1 MQWRITEG
9 LTRCENWAE
18 GGPLDIVEA
27 PPANIQKKK
36 NLRNNS
42 ESGCGGKTFQKRKK
56 TTTYWKPK
64 EYWITKY
71 KLSGARFLQLAC

>member
-36 NLRNNS
+36 TWEIIVNPDVA
-42 ESGCGGKTFQKRKK
+42 GKHSKNAKKQPPTENQKN
-56 TTTYWKPK
+56 T
-64 EYWITKY
+64 E
-71 KLSGARFLQLAC
+71 